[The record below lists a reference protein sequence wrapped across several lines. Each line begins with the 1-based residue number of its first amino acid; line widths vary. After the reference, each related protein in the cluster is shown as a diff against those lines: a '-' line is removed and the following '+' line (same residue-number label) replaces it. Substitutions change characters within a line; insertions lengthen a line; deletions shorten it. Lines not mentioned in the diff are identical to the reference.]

1 MVLKETPSVD
11 QAAKNRQ
18 QRGKGGGG
26 GANLTAVVVL
36 IADHNG
42 FIAEFIAFSAKNS
55 ANQTQ
60 DLIDSK
66 LGKR

>member
-42 FIAEFIAFSAKNS
+42 FIAEFISFIYFKSN
-55 ANQTQ
+55 TRL
-60 DLIDSK
+60 D
-66 LGKR
+66 RF